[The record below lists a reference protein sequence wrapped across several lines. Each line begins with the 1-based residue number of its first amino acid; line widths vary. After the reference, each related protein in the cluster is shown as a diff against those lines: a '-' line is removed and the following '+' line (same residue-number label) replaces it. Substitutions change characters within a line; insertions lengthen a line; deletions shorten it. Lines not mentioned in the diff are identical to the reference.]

1 MAEENKSLD
10 TAQYFPTVDPGYK
23 ISVGANG
30 QGTLFDTNGNMFH
43 FTSPDDDLKK
53 QLMDAKWSTSVGL
66 TADNRTMI
74 AAGKDLFNTPF
85 FKLDQ
90 LGCINYETS
99 NENITNNVLPAIQG
113 ADPEVTYSKTGDIW
127 TFKFEEKS
135 RGTSGFNLAI
145 QSANNFD
152 ALHQLSNV
160 ATKIVGDDLKTL
172 YKSGD
177 FHRIDIR
184 NIKLEYKSTTPVTY
198 TITIPLKKVP
208 LATEAYVN
216 FEHKGSWSTT
226 QRTLGMAQQDAYK
239 AIYGNTPFDSPS
251 GAPTTWNFPSTNWNA
266 TNGNGWAYLDII
278 KTNFPLYSF
287 TEKTTDPNNNNVYEV
302 FFQWNDLNSLN
313 LVKKTQTTTPT
324 TADDEL
330 AIEGEIL
337 DTLPS
342 VENQNPVRVKD
353 MAKAIEDERQLLD
366 DPEIE
371 TTVKFNLADYTK
383 LLKSSGGSY
392 DALSDAIKASAA
404 ATPDGQLFL
413 KWWANV
419 LQWEGAGGFAEGGDS
434 GGLTTWGCTIATW
447 KKYAPTIFPGQ
458 YTGSDNELKSLNT
471 EAGKAVIGAVAKAVV
486 WDTVCKKADNTTPDI
501 FKCIAFEN
509 MWGGQNLMGKGNIW
523 QNAQKMNVELGG
535 DVQAAFIVLWGW
547 KRACGKK
554 NLFNLAGFPGDR
566 WGLGWSSRTGIGWFT
581 KDPITGKD
589 LPKAAPYRFTTDKR
603 ISTYQFYLD
612 VLKGTAF
619 HAGDADWSKLPG
631 KAKKGRPNSLDILTE
646 STLGTV
652 TYKSN
657 GMKNAVT
664 YNGPNSN
671 HW

>member
-1 MAEENKSLD
+1 MAEENKSLE

-113 ADPEVTYSKTGDIW
+113 ADPEVTYNKTGDIW

-135 RGTSGFNLAI
+135 RGVSGFNLAI

-160 ATKIVGDDLKTL
+160 AAKIVGNDLKSL
-172 YKSGD
+172 YNSGD
-177 FHRIDIR
+177 FHKVDIL
-184 NIKLEYKSTTPVTY
+184 NIKLEYKSTTPITY
-198 TITIPLKKVP
+198 IITIPLKKVP
-208 LATEAYVN
+208 IATEAYVN

-239 AIYGNTPFDSPS
+239 AIYGNTPFDSPT
-251 GAPTTWNFPSTNWNA
+251 GTPTTWNFPSTKWNA
-266 TNGNGWAYLDII
+266 TNGNGWAYLDTI
-278 KTNFPLYSF
+278 KQNFPLYSF

-313 LVKKTQTTTPT
+313 LVTKTQTTTPT
-324 TADDEL
+324 TDDDEL

-353 MAKAIEDERQLLD
+353 MAKAIEDEGQLLD
-366 DPEIE
+366 NPEIE

-392 DALSDAIKASAA
+392 DAISDAIKASTS

-447 KKYAPTIFPGQ
+447 KKYAPSIFPGQ

-471 EAGKAVIGAVAKAVV
+471 EAGKAIIGAVAKVVV
-486 WDTVCKKADNTTPDI
+486 WDTVCKKSDNTTSDI

-509 MWGGQNLMGKGNIW
+509 MWGGQNLMGKGTIW
-523 QNAQKMNVELGG
+523 QNAQKMNIELGG

-554 NLFNLAGFPGDR
+554 NLFNLVGYPGDR

-581 KDPITGKD
+581 KDPITGKV